1 MRVGG
6 GPLCPVGRDERLRER
21 LGGLCTGAP
30 LDRAQHEVRGEVAD
44 VDLPVALADG
54 VEIEQADAGGAHQH
68 LLVVEVAM
76 HERGSRRP
84 VRRDVPLE
92 GREGRFEGGGEPR
105 EERGD
110 EPDPGSDDGEVVSRP
125 EAPLDGVRGES
136 VKGGERGRDA
146 CHEFPGRG
154 GAQQEVQLGEVGAD
168 ARHREGRL
176 RGVSRDGLLGE
187 GDRSAGAVGKHLA
200 VDGTRRI
207 PLFVAQLAAHPRP
220 VPGDRAAPEPHR
232 PQRRFDPCGIQRE
245 R

>member
-1 MRVGG
+1 M
-6 GPLCPVGRDERLRER
+6 
-21 LGGLCTGAP
+21 
-30 LDRAQHEVRGEVAD
+30 
-44 VDLPVALADG
+44 
-54 VEIEQADAGGAHQH
+54 
-68 LLVVEVAM
+68 
-76 HERGSRRP
+76 
-84 VRRDVPLE
+84 PLE

-105 EERGD
+105 EERAD
-110 EPDPGSDDGEVVSRP
+110 ESDPGSDDGEVVSRP

-154 GAQQEVQLGEVGAD
+154 GAQQVEQRLALDGVGQQEVQLGEVGAD

-232 PQRRFDPCGIQRE
+232 PERRFDPCGIQRE